1 MRNRFI
7 ALIPAYEPDV
17 KILGLTD
24 ELREKGFD
32 IVVVDDGSGPE
43 YEQIF
48 GELAEGATVLT
59 HAANLGKGAALRT
72 GLEYINKYMAYSET
86 VLTVSGAVSVSGRD
100 AVIVTVD
107 ADGQHLPDDVLRV
120 AEIAAS
126 RPDALVLGSRD
137 LDEDVPARSRL
148 GNTVTRHVYS
158 AVTGVH
164 VHDTQT
170 GLRAFHRS
178 MIPRL
183 LEIEGD
189 RYEYEINMLMLLAA
203 DGVPII
209 EERIETVYEDN
220 NSCSHF
226 RTLRDSLRVYKEIL
240 KFSASSLASFV
251 IDYCMYALLLAVTGE
266 LPMESIRQAAE
277 EIPLMVCPNV
287 SQGAEALRQLTEHAH
302 ALLGEEYDRT
312 VIELHHREKKDA
324 PSGTAKV
331 LLEALDAGNER
342 AVSIRAGQYPGMHRV
357 LFSGPWDSLEIIH
370 TVFDR
375 KLFAHSA
382 VRAACFLSRCAPGLY
397 DIRDALLSPFCES

>member
-48 GELAEGATVLT
+48 RELAEGATVLT
-59 HAANLGKGAALRT
+59 HAANRGKGAALRT

-86 VLTVSGAVSVSGRD
+86 VLTASGAVSVSGRD

-126 RPDALVLGSRD
+126 RPDALVLGSRA

-183 LEIEGD
+183 LGIEGD
-189 RYEYEINMLMLLAA
+189 RYEYEINMLMQLAA

-220 NSCSHF
+220 NSGSHF
-226 RTLRDSLRVYKEIL
+226 RTLQDSFRVYKEIL
-240 KFSASSLASFV
+240 KFSASSLASFA
-251 IDYCMYALLLAVTGE
+251 IDYCMYALLLALTG
-266 LPMESIRQAAE
+266 AAGMTGGL
-277 EIPLMVCPNV
+277 IISNI
-287 SQGAEALRQLTEHAH
+287 GARL
-302 ALLGEEYDRT
+302 
-312 VIELHHREKKDA
+312 V
-324 PSGTAKV
+324 SGTANYIMNKKLV
-331 LLEALDAGNER
+331 FKSRTGYAKSAAQYILLAAFILAGNTVMLSTLAGTLGMNSLIAKLITEATFFAISWTVQR
-342 AVSIRAGQYPGMHRV
+342 YVIFHAEDESDEAYNGVGIRRGYHDTEA
-357 LFSGPWDSLEIIH
+357 
-370 TVFDR
+370 
-375 KLFAHSA
+375 
-382 VRAACFLSRCAPGLY
+382 
-397 DIRDALLSPFCES
+397 